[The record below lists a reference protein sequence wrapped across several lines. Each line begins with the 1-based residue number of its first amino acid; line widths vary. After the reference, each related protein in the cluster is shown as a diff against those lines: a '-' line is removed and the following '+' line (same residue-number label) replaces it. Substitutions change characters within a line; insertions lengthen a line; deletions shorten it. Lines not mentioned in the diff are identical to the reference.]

1 MSRRRTLRSALSIL
15 ALSITE
21 LTIAAGAGPACGE
34 TGVRYASVY
43 IQGVPHVRQEPD
55 FCGEACAAMYLRRL
69 GQPADQNYV
78 FDQSGLD
85 PLEGRGCYTKEL
97 AVALGRIGFKIGP
110 VWHRA
115 PAGKIGPALES
126 LWKAVHVDLAA
137 GIPSIVCMRYDDA
150 PRASE
155 HFRLVLGYDARA
167 DEVIYHDP
175 AVEQGANLR
184 MPRSKFLSL
193 WPVNS
198 GTADPLVVVL
208 RLEPG
213 RLKPAKASDT
223 FTAADYAQHI
233 MRLKKRV
240 PGQGFTIVLEPP
252 FIVLGDQ
259 SPELVRGHS
268 EKTVKWAVDRLKRA
282 YFHKDPRE
290 ILDVWLFRDKSSYEQ
305 NCQTVFGHAPTTPFG
320 FFSHTDGAL
329 VMNIATGGGT
339 LVHEIVHP
347 FMAANFPDCPAW
359 FNEGMGSL
367 YEQCGDESG
376 EITGYTNWRLVGLQQ
391 AIRNKAVPPFRTL
404 LATTNRQFYN
414 EDPGTNYAQARYL
427 CYYLQEKGLLR
438 KFYREFVAGHEND
451 PGGHKTLQA
460 VLGRDD
466 LDAFQRDWEQFVLKL
481 KFP

>member
-1 MSRRRTLRSALSIL
+1 
-15 ALSITE
+15 
-21 LTIAAGAGPACGE
+21 
-34 TGVRYASVY
+34 
-43 IQGVPHVRQEPD
+43 
-55 FCGEACAAMYLRRL
+55 
-69 GQPADQNYV
+69 
-78 FDQSGLD
+78 
-85 PLEGRGCYTKEL
+85 
-97 AVALGRIGFKIGP
+97 
-110 VWHRA
+110 
-115 PAGKIGPALES
+115 
-126 LWKAVHVDLAA
+126 
-137 GIPSIVCMRYDDA
+137 MR
-150 PRASE
+150 PASE

-305 NCQTVFGHAPTTPFG
+305 NCQTVFGQRADDSVRVLLAHRRG
-320 FFSHTDGAL
+320 
-329 VMNIATGGGT
+329 V
-339 LVHEIVHP
+339 
-347 FMAANFPDCPAW
+347 
-359 FNEGMGSL
+359 
-367 YEQCGDESG
+367 GDEHR
-376 EITGYTNWRLVGLQQ
+376 NWRRHARARDRSPLYGRQLPRLPGMVQRGDGL
-391 AIRNKAVPPFRTL
+391 ALRTV
-404 LATTNRQFYN
+404 R
-414 EDPGTNYAQARYL
+414 R
-427 CYYLQEKGLLR
+427 
-438 KFYREFVAGHEND
+438 RE
-451 PGGHKTLQA
+451 
-460 VLGRDD
+460 
-466 LDAFQRDWEQFVLKL
+466 W
-481 KFP
+481 